1 MHLYS
6 FVCRMRLINCRL
18 LPWNRRHDYE
28 RVPPDAADECEM
40 VSLSVAIAGEDQTL
54 PADVLGLVV
63 SFLPVDV
70 AVMTRAVGQPY
81 SSQLID
87 EAFLW
92 RIDSSLA
99 QQQLTGL
106 IDVERDRGVDP
117 SAPPLPPSLSRLGY
131 LARCAYV
138 IEQAAE
144 WPTMATLIKVAGV
157 CGVAGQ
163 LPLVLS
169 AESVAAHL
177 PNKASF
183 HRLPTAMAIYNA
195 LSHTPPDANDG
206 AAGELQLRE
215 VDNRV
220 KASLLIVP
228 ATILSR
234 VLLAAF
240 YVICLAAFACVT
252 AGTTLFN
259 CSLISEWLLRDVT
272 RGSILYWAI
281 SIFVPV
287 LALTFLLCD
296 SFVASVGTRG
306 IVRRAHKHLRL
317 VQHYGIGSTT
327 FRIIGGDELVC
338 LRPFL
343 WRAYRRDDPP
353 VTLVSL
359 GIIYPSFSSFALHV
373 LLEGAFP
380 TTLRVVLEGQVNPWK
395 ARGYRSLYTDGSLSG
410 HSDVLVIDRRWTPVD
425 NKESLFEIV
434 DEIFL
439 SRHRMVVL
447 LLGGGSVVA
456 SVSLGGRHIIVRTTE
471 VEAAGGEAVDERL
484 PLTMAAVRRFGLQ
497 HLIDGQP

>member
-1 MHLYS
+1 MN
-6 FVCRMRLINCRL
+6 RLGWL
-18 LPWNRRHDYE
+18 LPWKCRHDYE
-28 RVPPDAADECEM
+28 RVPADAADECEM
-40 VSLSVAIAGEDQTL
+40 VSLLSVAIAGEDQTL

-70 AVMTRAVGQPY
+70 AVMTRAVGKPY

-87 EAFLW
+87 ETFLW

-106 IDVERDRGVDP
+106 IDVERDRGIDP

-169 AESVAAHL
+169 AEFMAAHL
-177 PNKASF
+177 PDKAIF

-195 LSHTPPDANDG
+195 LSYAPPDANDG
-206 AAGELQLRE
+206 AAGGLQLRE

-220 KASLLIVP
+220 EASLLVVP

-240 YVICLAAFACVT
+240 YVICLAALACVIAET
-252 AGTTLFN
+252 ALKLF
-259 CSLISEWLLRDVT
+259 LH
-272 RGSILYWAI
+272 IL
-281 SIFVPV
+281 
-287 LALTFLLCD
+287 
-296 SFVASVGTRG
+296 
-306 IVRRAHKHLRL
+306 VRRVHKRLRL
-317 VQHYGIGSTT
+317 VQHYGIGSMT
-327 FRIIGGDELVC
+327 FRIIGRDELLC
-338 LRPFL
+338 FRPFL
-343 WRAYRRDDPP
+343 WRAYRRLDPP
-353 VTLVSL
+353 VTLVSF
-359 GIIYPSFSSFALHV
+359 GDIYPSFSSFALHTL
-373 LLEGAFP
+373 LLEGAFD
-380 TTLRVVLEGQVNPWK
+380 TTLRVVLEGQVNSWN
-395 ARGYRSLYTDGSLSG
+395 ARGGGSSLYTDGSLSG
-410 HSDVLVIDRRWTPVD
+410 HSDVLVIDRRWSQGV
-425 NKESLFEIV
+425 LLEIV
-434 DEIFL
+434 DDIFL
-439 SRHRMVVL
+439 RRRCMVVVL

-456 SVSLGGRHIIVRTTE
+456 SVSLGDRYIMVRTTE

-484 PLTMAAVRRFGLQ
+484 PLTMAAVRRFGLE